1 MIICNFDHCNQN
13 IRNTKYILNTSF
25 HISAVT
31 RKCSDRN
38 FASLNSPM
46 TILILDEKPNS
57 SFEKF
62 NRHEEGKLKSDSF
75 YQFE

>member
-1 MIICNFDHCNQN
+1 
-13 IRNTKYILNTSF
+13 
-25 HISAVT
+25 
-31 RKCSDRN
+31 
-38 FASLNSPM
+38 M

-75 YQFE
+75 YQFEWSILVYHYDKCETK